1 MHWLARAACGH
12 NNKELIMRLKLL
24 IKVVAVCAAITGC
37 VYTDR
42 SEDYQRSASLPSILL
57 PEDVNS
63 TPLEPLYPI
72 PEVPRR
78 MDALIS
84 TDIGGDAV
92 PRPEP
97 MSAER
102 EAAKVKIQK
111 VDGREWVLVEAPP
124 SQVWPLAQSY
134 LTQTG
139 ISVARS
145 DAASGLIET
154 DWVQFKTDDSLYSNY
169 RIRIEKGVRVE
180 TTEIHVLHHQSE
192 TKTLEAWPA
201 TSMDADKERWLL
213 EGVANSLAER
223 VGNKAASLLGQ
234 SVGGESKAEVTML
247 GSEPVLVLRLDKA
260 RAWASLAHGI
270 QSDGFI
276 RWAEQDKDGLVYFQ
290 FTGDYQRPNWFIRLF
305 TWGENAPVTE
315 APVSLSEALAHL
327 VDSPDAKALFSQVE
341 GAQFGDPLEKGAGY
355 LMLVSPSE
363 DMSAWVARLRRYD
376 GAEVESDRAKLILA
390 YLRRNLI

>member
-1 MHWLARAACGH
+1 M
-12 NNKELIMRLKLL
+12 NLL
-24 IKVVAVCAAITGC
+24 IKVVAVCAVLTGC
-37 VYTDR
+37 AYTDR
-42 SEDYQRSASLPSILL
+42 SEEYQRSVSLPSVLL

-72 PEVPRR
+72 PEVPQR

-84 TDIGGDAV
+84 TDIGGNVV

-97 MSAER
+97 MSPER

-154 DWVQFKTDDSLYSNY
+154 DWVQFKSDDVLHSNY

-180 TTEIHVLHHQSE
+180 TTEIHVLHHQSA
-192 TKTLEAWPA
+192 TKTLEEWPA
-201 TSMDADKERWLL
+201 TSMDPDKERWLL
-213 EGVANSLAER
+213 EGVANFLAER

-234 SVGGESKAEVTML
+234 SVGGKSKAEVTVL
-247 GSEPVLVLRLDKA
+247 DGEPVLVLYLDKA

-270 QSDGFI
+270 QTGGFT
-276 RWAEQDKDGLVYFQ
+276 RWAEQDEDGLVYFQ
-290 FTGDYQRPNWFIRLF
+290 FTGDYQRPNWFVRLF
-305 TWGENAPVTE
+305 TWGDTAPVTE

-327 VDSPDAKALFSQVE
+327 VDTPDAKVLFSQVK
-341 GAQFGDPLEKGAGY
+341 GVQFGDPLKKGAGY
-355 LMLVSPSE
+355 LMVVSPSK
-363 DMSAWVARLRRYD
+363 DGNAWVARLRRYD
-376 GAEVESDRAKLILA
+376 GAELESDRAKLMLA